1 MIRKAVALSLAGALL
16 GVSSPLVT
24 GGAVAETEY
33 DGFVHVYGKHEDV
46 LSPDV
51 IAAVDREL
59 RVLAGKQSPDQIAKL
74 LAMENTVQLVDDQ
87 TLEVVAAV
95 NVRFHSIFKQQ

>member
-1 MIRKAVALSLAGALL
+1 M
-16 GVSSPLVT
+16 
-24 GGAVAETEY
+24 
-33 DGFVHVYGKHEDV
+33 HVYGMHEDV

-51 IAAVDREL
+51 IGAVDREL
-59 RVLAGKQSPDQIAKL
+59 RALAGKQSPDQIAKL

-95 NVRFHSIFKQQ
+95 NVRFHSILKQQ